1 MKRAA
6 LVVSIA
12 AMALASCAERHQ
24 QTAAQALQA
33 FCMFHRWEITHFV
46 LTTPAQ
52 QKAGDVVCAAV
63 NEALGS

>member
-1 MKRAA
+1 
-6 LVVSIA
+6 
-12 AMALASCAERHQ
+12 MALASCAERHQ